1 MPECLIFGLF
11 GTLVEYEVECTSQD
25 FTRCYQKAAELGC
38 AVGYADFV
46 QVWDRALLTLEQ
58 QAAPDN
64 GEFHLSEVCDLVVG
78 ELGINATP
86 REKDL
91 LVSQYIED
99 WSALVSPVP
108 GASGLLKRLSTHYRL
123 ALISNTHYPP
133 MVYSLLDGLALTELF
148 EVVTLSAELG
158 RAKPHPLIFEK
169 TLEKLALTA
178 TQAIY
183 IGDSYEHDYKGAR
196 RVGMDCY
203 LIGKHARVPRDHQ
216 LRNILDLAIS
226 FKTSRK

>member
-1 MPECLIFGLF
+1 MPECLIFDLF
-11 GTLVEYEVECTSQD
+11 GTLVEYEVGRTTQD
-25 FTRCYQKAAELGC
+25 FTLCYQKAVELGC
-38 AVGYADFV
+38 AVGYADFI
-46 QVWDRALLTLEQ
+46 QVWDRAFLKLEQ

-64 GEFHLSEVCDLVVG
+64 SEFHLSEVCDLVVG

-99 WSALVSPVP
+99 SSALVSPVP

-133 MVYSLLDGLALTELF
+133 MVYSLLDGMALTGLF
-148 EVVTLSAELG
+148 EVITLSVELG
-158 RAKPHPLIFEK
+158 RAKPHPLIFEQ

-178 TQAIY
+178 AQAIY

-216 LRNILDLAIS
+216 LPSILDLAIS